1 LRLRSYAANM
11 CAMPEPKG
19 LSGSLHPKG
28 QDQDPQG
35 PQGPLQGR
43 AREVATAS
51 RERARAGP
59 DLQRIAEARTPG
71 CSFSVSALWER
82 RRCILTIGSED
93 LRVYVA
99 YHKPPTVFPLSH
111 LRLRWGSSHLELSR
125 TNWTTKLLRHMCCC
139 EPLTMVLKLKRSQVE
154 DVRNVLFPQQDD
166 AVIAFGVPLADF
178 PSEVLHVLSE
188 FLSLPTIH
196 DIMRSCKQLRATLR
210 ADSFWQ
216 HFYVKLFPLVVRDKV
231 EEFMDLGGCTVLD
244 KVAVATLRF
253 CNVCHARRPVPGFCS
268 CGARHQFNKFVH
280 FDMRAA
286 EKLRLGL
293 HSLSMHL
300 HIKGFNL
307 QSACLS
313 FSSRYHGN
321 SLASLLRQTA
331 ALGRMQLLACESL
344 SGEVFGAFFG
354 FPLKRRSS
362 RAYGARDKLMLFSI
376 RIDGT
381 LRIFDG
387 DCGDRET
394 VQSLPDALIIGTSSE
409 AALSLNWDLSIASCA
424 STNLC
429 YGSCL
434 CASRVPLRS
443 VATFSDKRTDKI
455 LDRRISHLTAAELG
469 SDADV
474 QRNMTR
480 QLLQLSGHQDMR
492 HYFG

>member
-1 LRLRSYAANM
+1 
-11 CAMPEPKG
+11 
-19 LSGSLHPKG
+19 
-28 QDQDPQG
+28 
-35 PQGPLQGR
+35 
-43 AREVATAS
+43 
-51 RERARAGP
+51 
-59 DLQRIAEARTPG
+59 
-71 CSFSVSALWER
+71 
-82 RRCILTIGSED
+82 
-93 LRVYVA
+93 
-99 YHKPPTVFPLSH
+99 
-111 LRLRWGSSHLELSR
+111 
-125 TNWTTKLLRHMCCC
+125 
-139 EPLTMVLKLKRSQVE
+139 
-154 DVRNVLFPQQDD
+154 
-166 AVIAFGVPLADF
+166 
-178 PSEVLHVLSE
+178 
-188 FLSLPTIH
+188 
-196 DIMRSCKQLRATLR
+196 
-210 ADSFWQ
+210 
-216 HFYVKLFPLVVRDKV
+216 
-231 EEFMDLGGCTVLD
+231 
-244 KVAVATLRF
+244 
-253 CNVCHARRPVPGFCS
+253 
-268 CGARHQFNKFVH
+268 
-280 FDMRAA
+280 
-286 EKLRLGL
+286 
-293 HSLSMHL
+293 
-300 HIKGFNL
+300 
-307 QSACLS
+307 
-313 FSSRYHGN
+313 
-321 SLASLLRQTA
+321 
-331 ALGRMQLLACESL
+331 MQLLACESL